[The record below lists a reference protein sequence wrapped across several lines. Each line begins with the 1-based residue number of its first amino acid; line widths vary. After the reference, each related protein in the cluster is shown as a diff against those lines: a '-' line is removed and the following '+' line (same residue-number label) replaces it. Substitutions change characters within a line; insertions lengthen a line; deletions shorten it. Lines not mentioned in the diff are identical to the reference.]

1 MWCMIEKS
9 DVDDINMIV
18 YYMLY
23 PAYKLVVVQ
32 RRESCG

>member
-23 PAYKLVVVQ
+23 PTYKLLL
-32 RRESCG
+32 